1 MHFETFSLQS
11 FRVPVRRSSHTFTC
25 LIFSNFQNS
34 KKLLYIEVDDED
46 RERKE
51 DDDEDDEDS
60 SSDENDSTAAAHA
73 AAIGHSPQPFK
84 PSLHP
89 TAEGAQKHEE
99 TEKGSILSA
108 DAEME
113 NNESRKESQEKESE
127 EKGQGHSGMDID
139 DIAEQQKDKE
149 EKREDG
155 STQVKKKLERDLD
168 IHVNERDEDENTALH
183 IAILSRKLDHVKVL
197 LEAGASFRLRC
208 DGSLP
213 IHTAI
218 SMGAVLANR
227 QFSYE
232 CVVTLHEHGADLTAK
247 DDSLHTPLYL
257 TCMFNQP
264 QIASYILSDE
274 EGLSTLNTRAD
285 RAGNRALHAAAR
297 YDTIDNPALSKSAF
311 ANATGQVRSHHHP
324 DGSVVSSM
332 HTIPSVVGNTNVA
345 AVSSKEGGEAAT
357 HSSTEALLTQ
367 VLLGSS
373 GVEIDATNVMG
384 RTPLHVACS
393 RGNWSVARLL
403 IQAGASTTLVD
414 RRGFTPGQVAYK
426 KGMSIPNDLV
436 ETLGDPP
443 ETGTIPPIR
452 DLLVDPDGQTMVLCH
467 ELCLL
472 HRTCPPIR
480 RNSPDPPPENV
491 RRLHVLVDAE
501 TGILQGSEFSSL
513 LWRKEA
519 RRVAISDVLKVSFMV
534 TIFKCSLHSVHS

>member
-1 MHFETFSLQS
+1 M
-11 FRVPVRRSSHTFTC
+11 
-25 LIFSNFQNS
+25 
-34 KKLLYIEVDDED
+34 DDE
-46 RERKE
+46 ERN
-51 DDDEDDEDS
+51 DDDDS

-84 PSLHP
+84 PSLNP
-89 TAEGAQKHEE
+89 TPE
-99 TEKGSILSA
+99 
-108 DAEME
+108 DAENSEVVVKGNGVTAHAELE
-113 NNESRKESQEKESE
+113 NNEGTAKGIQEEEKESE
-127 EKGQGHSGMDID
+127 IKNQDPTIMDVD
-139 DIAEQQKDKE
+139 GTPDEQKVNQD
-149 EKREDG
+149 RTGDG
-155 STQVKKKLERDLD
+155 SSQIKKKLERDLD
-168 IHVNERDEDENTALH
+168 IHINERDEDENTALH
-183 IAILSRKLDHVKVL
+183 VAILSRKLDHVKLL

-218 SMGAVLANR
+218 SVGAVLASR

-232 CVVTLHEHGADLTAK
+232 CAVSLHEHGADLTSK

-264 QIASYILSDE
+264 QIASYILSDD
-274 EGLSTLNTRAD
+274 EGLSTLNTRSD
-285 RAGNRALHAAAR
+285 RAGNRPLHAAAR
-297 YDTIDNPALSKSAF
+297 YDTIDNPALSKSAV

-332 HTIPSVVGNTNVA
+332 HTIPGVTGKVDA
-345 AVSSKEGGEAAT
+345 ATVITATSPKEGSEPEA

-367 VLLGSS
+367 VLLGSP
-373 GVEIDATNVMG
+373 GIEIDATNVMG
-384 RTPLHVACS
+384 RTPLHVGCS
-393 RGNWSVARLL
+393 RGNWSVVRLL
-403 IQAGASTTLVD
+403 IQAGASTTIVD

-443 ETGTIPPIR
+443 ETGTIPPLR
-452 DLLVDPDGQTMVLCH
+452 DLLVDPDGRTMVICH

-513 LWRKEA
+513 LWKKEA
-519 RRVAISDVLKVSFMV
+519 RRVAISDVLKVG
-534 TIFKCSLHSVHS
+534 